1 MLIVVAVLFICVVA
15 SLIWGRLFFFRV
27 NTGTPILLALAYDL
41 VVALHVVLVGYYMIT
56 VTEFTQL
63 KIWSAGFLYAFSL
76 FFFWWSVRTAKQLD
90 FAFSSQVGDIV
101 TIGPFSIVR
110 HPFYTSYMLAWGAG
124 SFLFNSP
131 ILWITLLLLGSFYFF
146 SARREELVIMSSA
159 QSEQYKNYRKN
170 VGMFLPRIIKWKR
183 SHTEH

>member
-1 MLIVVAVLFICVVA
+1 MLIVTVIFVCIVA

-27 NTGTPILLALAYDL
+27 NSGTPFWLALAYDL
-41 VVALHVVLVGYYMIT
+41 VVAVHIVTVGYYMIT

-63 KIWSAGFLYAFSL
+63 QLWLAGFLYAFSL
-76 FFFWWSVRTAKQLD
+76 VFFWWSIRTAKVLD
-90 FAFSSQVGDIV
+90 FAFSNNVGDIV
-101 TIGPFSIVR
+101 TTGPFSVVR

-131 ILWITLLLLGSFYFF
+131 ILWITLFFLGSFYFF
-146 SARREELVIMSSA
+146 SARREELVILSSA
-159 QSEQYKNYRKN
+159 QSEQYKNYRKS
-170 VGMFLPRIIKWKR
+170 VGMFLPRIKKWKR